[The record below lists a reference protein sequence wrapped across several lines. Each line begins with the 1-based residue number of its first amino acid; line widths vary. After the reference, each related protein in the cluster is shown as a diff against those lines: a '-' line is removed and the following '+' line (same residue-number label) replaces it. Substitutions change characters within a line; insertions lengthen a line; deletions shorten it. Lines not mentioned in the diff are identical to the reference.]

1 MPSRMQKTEKQ
12 SPFSR
17 SQNPSV
23 RTSGSFSLTPYTFLP
38 SVDVKF
44 NVPQVTIGNR
54 TIGGDISVN
63 QPLWKTI
70 SKFSSNFYVLSLGGR
85 LEAWKGRWGGFLDGY
100 WIFGKERVSGSDSRL
115 VFRDR
120 VDITTSSS
128 VTDRFGTGQ
137 INFGPQFKL
146 GTAPLSPDSNV
157 SFVLYGGGRVNWLT
171 NDDDGTITIR
181 ASSDVGEIGK
191 SFDFSRSRG
200 RAFIEPMIGLKTSW
214 TLGPKVKAILRG
226 DVGGFGF
233 VDSNN
238 WDCDLETGN
247 RLGSLAQHLS
257 RLRLSRPGTVAGSRP
272 QWKCRSARLVL
283 WAGARRNFQL
293 LAASYSRTL
302 KQRHSAR
309 CGQSGSQ
316 AVVSVF
322 VSLEWSNSA
331 LLSRAV
337 SDSFDLFN

>member
-1 MPSRMQKTEKQ
+1 MKLLYKS
-12 SPFSR
+12 F
-17 SQNPSV
+17 V
-23 RTSGSFSLTPYTFLP
+23 ITSLCFLTASAGYAQQDAKDGKEIPVQQAPKPVTQDEWQFFVTPYTFLP

-44 NVPQVTIGNR
+44 NVPEVTIGNR

-70 SKFSSNFYVLSLGGR
+70 SKLSSNFYVLSLGGR
-85 LEAWKGRWGGFLDGY
+85 VEAWKGCWGGFLDGY

-115 VFRDR
+115 IFRDR
-120 VDITTSSS
+120 ADITATSS

-157 SFVLYGGGRVNWLT
+157 SFILYGGGRVNWLT

-181 ASSDVGEIGK
+181 ASSNVGEIGK
-191 SFDFSRSRG
+191 SFNFSTNKG

-238 WDCDLETGN
+238 WDCDLETGLAWEAWHN
-247 RLGSLAQHLS
+247 TYLDFGYRARGQWQDLGPNGNVAQRGWYYGPEL
-257 RLRLSRPGTVAGSRP
+257 GVT
-272 QWKCRSARLVL
+272 
-283 WAGARRNFQL
+283 F
-293 LAASYSRTL
+293 
-302 KQRHSAR
+302 
-309 CGQSGSQ
+309 
-316 AVVSVF
+316 
-322 VSLEWSNSA
+322 
-331 LLSRAV
+331 
-337 SDSFDLFN
+337 SF